1 MELAEIKAAVAD
13 QIDAGDFFDIKPWPR
28 IAIVAGETSGDNLGA
43 GLIHSLRQKFPAAE
57 FVGIAGPQMRA
68 AGCAA
73 WDRAETLS
81 VMGLAEVVP
90 HLRRLMRVRKK
101 LIDRL
106 LSDPPD
112 VYVGVDYKE
121 FNLSVERALKQSN
134 IRTVQ
139 YVSPQVWAWRR
150 GRVKKIAQSVDL
162 MLCLLPF
169 EKQFY
174 DGHHVNASFV
184 GHPLA
189 DELPE
194 QVNSAVA
201 RQMLELDADKPCVA
215 ILPGSREAE
224 VSKLGPDFAKT
235 IAWLLQRNPEMQFV
249 APMTNAKVREIF
261 QQCLQQAGI
270 AQKVKLIDGQS
281 QRALAACD
289 VALLASG
296 TATLEAALIKRPM
309 VVAYRVGWFT
319 TFILKVFG
327 LIKTNVISQPNL
339 LSGKKLVPEFVN
351 SQVRADILGP
361 AVLEQLSRPDRAELE
376 KQFAQIHMQLRQNA
390 SAQAAAAIASL
401 LEQSK

>member
-43 GLIHSLRQKFPAAE
+43 GLIHSLREKFPSAE

-68 AGCAA
+68 AGCVA

-101 LIDRL
+101 LINRL
-106 LSDPPD
+106 LADRPD
-112 VYVGVDYKE
+112 IYIGVDYKE
-121 FNLSVERALKQSN
+121 FNLSVERKLKQSG

-139 YVSPQVWAWRR
+139 YVSPQVWAWRQ

-201 RQMLELDADKPCVA
+201 RHMLDLDPDKPCIA
-215 ILPGSREAE
+215 ILPGSRENE
-224 VSKLGPDFAKT
+224 VQYLGLDFART
-235 IAWLLQRNPEMQFV
+235 IAWLLQRQPEMQFI
-249 APMTNAKVREIF
+249 APMANAKVCEIF
-261 QQCLQQAGI
+261 VQALRQAGVL
-270 AQKVKLIDGQS
+270 AKVKL
-281 QRALAACD
+281 
-289 VALLASG
+289 
-296 TATLEAALIKRPM
+296 LE
-309 VVAYRVGWFT
+309 GSH
-319 TFILKVFG
+319 
-327 LIKTNVISQPNL
+327 NV
-339 LSGKKLVPEFVN
+339 
-351 SQVRADILGP
+351 RWRHA
-361 AVLEQLSRPDRAELE
+361 
-376 KQFAQIHMQLRQNA
+376 M
-390 SAQAAAAIASL
+390 
-401 LEQSK
+401 